1 MMNQIRKY
9 TAKAWVVIGLLS
21 AAGCS
26 QEDPSLHPAPEGTVQ
41 VNFCQSG
48 TYGAPLSDLKSS
60 ALRVEYADIP
70 IDPDPDGTLH
80 PYQPTPV
87 PDGTTL
93 WVAIY
98 EVKDEALDAPSFIT
112 VKSYRVSGRSMI
124 PCKVDKDG
132 NPESDYDTPLYLP
145 AGKYIFR
152 ALGPARELARQ
163 TASGELSLYLDNGD
177 WIIANDSR
185 YKETSGMT
193 TVTEL
198 KENNMDQLVE
208 LDPLINQTARLK
220 FTIYSDNSDP
230 FVHTLKMMPI
240 GVELSG
246 LQNRYSKGS
255 EDSAP
260 WNWTLCTPA
269 DTLVAHPGNKNTLV
283 YLKKPLVS
291 TDNRIALETHILPTD
306 AVATP
311 LIVLFN
317 IEVNGNPTQFEM
329 MLNRKM
335 FRAGY
340 SYHYRGKVTINQGV
354 AALVWES
361 VSWDAEIPFF
371 PANNRTV
378 K

>member
-9 TAKAWVVIGLLS
+9 TANALAVIGLLS

-26 QEDPSLHPAPEGTVQ
+26 QDDQSPNPAPEGTVQ

-48 TYGAPLSDLKSS
+48 TYGAPLSDLKNS
-60 ALRVEYADIP
+60 APRAVDASIP
-70 IDPDPDGTLH
+70 TDPETLK
-80 PYQPTPV
+80 PYQPAPI

-98 EVKDEALDAPSFIT
+98 KMTDGSTDAAPQFVT

-198 KENNMDQLVE
+198 TQDNMDRLGE

-220 FTIYSDNSDP
+220 FTIYSDESDP

-246 LQNRYSKGS
+246 LQDHYSKKS
-255 EDSAP
+255 ESSTS

-269 DTLVAHPGNKNTLV
+269 DTLIAYPGNKNTLV
-283 YLKKPLVS
+283 YLKEPLVS

-306 AVATP
+306 AVSTP

-354 AALVWES
+354 AALLWES

>member
-9 TAKAWVVIGLLS
+9 TANALAVIGLLS
-21 AAGCS
+21 ATGCS
-26 QEDPSLHPAPEGTVQ
+26 QDDQSPNPAPEGTVQ

-48 TYGAPLSDLKSS
+48 TYGAPLSDLKNS
-60 ALRVEYADIP
+60 APRVEYADIP
-70 IDPDPDGTLH
+70 MDPEPNGTLQ
-80 PYQPTPV
+80 PYQPTPI

-98 EVKDEALDAPSFIT
+98 QMTDGSTDAAPQFVT

-193 TVTEL
+193 MVTEL
-198 KENNMDQLVE
+198 TQDNMDRLVE

-220 FTIYSDNSDP
+220 FTIYSDESDP

-246 LQNRYSKGS
+246 LQDHYSKES
-255 EDSAP
+255 ESGTS

-269 DTLVAHPGNKNTLV
+269 DTLIAYPGNKNTLV
-283 YLKKPLVS
+283 YLKEPLVS

-306 AVATP
+306 AVSTP

-340 SYHYRGKVTINQGV
+340 SYHYRGKVSINQGV
-354 AALVWES
+354 AALLWES

-371 PANNRTV
+371 RQTIEL
-378 K
+378 